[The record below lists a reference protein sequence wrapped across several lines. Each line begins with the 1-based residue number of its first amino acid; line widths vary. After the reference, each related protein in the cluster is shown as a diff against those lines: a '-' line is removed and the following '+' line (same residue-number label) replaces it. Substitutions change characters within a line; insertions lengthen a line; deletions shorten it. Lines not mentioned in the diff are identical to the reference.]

1 MTQQLE
7 SIDQLLNR
15 GDIRKAEVTIAR
27 MLRADLEPE
36 VRAHLL
42 LRRSRARLLSSRP
55 DDALEEIQ
63 TVFAIQPSFEEM
75 SEVKTLLGDIH
86 FSRFILAEIGFADR
100 NDADLALK
108 YYEDVLNRDPHYKQ
122 RGWVYYQRG
131 RIYLSEDRVT
141 EAIAD
146 FEEGLQR
153 DSNPVYLHAYCHE
166 RLGFIYLFEKR
177 ETEIALQHYDSA
189 ISTYP
194 SGENAAWLVQ
204 VHISRSRALREIGD
218 YQTALDAA
226 SQALTSLDPSAPD
239 FRQILTE
246 AHLAVG
252 EILALLPNREAEAID
267 HLLQFLQ
274 TSKRPLGVDVT
285 WSRVYETLG
294 DLSLKLERYEQAI
307 EAYQASLNYNPY
319 HPWEVNLHY
328 QIARCYYRMRAYER
342 VISSIEKM
350 RQTAQVEQQPITDYR
365 VFNIL
370 ANAYFALENYQEA
383 ARIYRTALDLAPSS
397 AANVDKIA
405 TYLRFSEELAA
416 N

>member
-1 MTQQLE
+1 MTEQLE
-7 SIDQLLNR
+7 TIDRILNS
-15 GDIRKAEVTIAR
+15 GDIRKAEITIAK
-27 MLRADLEPE
+27 MLRSELDADI
-36 VRAHLL
+36 RAQLL
-42 LRRSRARLLSSRP
+42 VRRSRARLLGGRP

-75 SEVKTLLGDIH
+75 PEVKTLLGDIY

-108 YYEDVLNRDPHYKQ
+108 YYEDIINRDPHFKQ
-122 RGWVYYQRG
+122 RGWVFYQRG
-131 RIYLSEDRVT
+131 RIYLSEDRVE

-146 FEEGLQR
+146 FEEGLQK
-153 DSNPVYLHAYCHE
+153 DNNPPYLHAYCHE
-166 RLGFIYLFEKR
+166 RQGFIYFFEKR
-177 ETEIALQHYDSA
+177 QPEIALQHFDDALSV
-189 ISTYP
+189 YP
-194 SGENAAWLVQ
+194 AGENAAWLVQ
-204 VHISRSRALREIGD
+204 VHISRSRVLREIGD
-218 YQTALDAA
+218 YENALDAA
-226 SQALTSLDPSAPD
+226 SQALTSLDPSAAD
-239 FRQILTE
+239 FRQTLTE

-252 EILALLPNREAEAID
+252 EVLALLPNREAEAID

-294 DLSLKLERYEQAI
+294 NLSLKLDRYEQAI

-342 VISSIEKM
+342 VIASMEKM
-350 RQTAQVEQQPITDYR
+350 RHTAQEEQQPITDYR

-383 ARIYRTALDLAPSS
+383 AYAYRIALNLAPSS
-397 AANVDKIA
+397 ADNLDKIA
-405 TYLRFSEELAA
+405 TYLRFSEELAI